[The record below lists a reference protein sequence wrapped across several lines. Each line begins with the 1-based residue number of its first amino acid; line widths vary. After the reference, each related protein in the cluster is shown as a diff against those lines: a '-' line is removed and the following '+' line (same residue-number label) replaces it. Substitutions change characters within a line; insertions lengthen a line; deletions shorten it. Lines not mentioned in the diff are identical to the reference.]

1 MLRKKKRQSEREADA
16 ATKREQIHKRD
27 DNLDTDTNGGA
38 SRDDANPLEKEGG
51 LNRSQ
56 TEVGESSAGKI
67 DLNSDPNRED
77 SQLDNIAKLRRQL
90 SERMNMNQNG
100 GLRTIN
106 TEVQEG
112 QQHSSLVTQSNGE
125 DKRNLS
131 DERCIASI
139 ILNKERRDEVYS
151 QSNENQNNMS

>member
-16 ATKREQIHKRD
+16 AAKKDQIRKRD
-27 DNLDTDTNGGA
+27 DNLDTNGGA
-38 SRDDANPLEKEGG
+38 SRDDANPLEKGG

-112 QQHSSLVTQSNGE
+112 QQHSSLVNQSNGE

-139 ILNKERRDEVYS
+139 ILNKERRDEVYN
-151 QSNENQNNMS
+151 QSNENQNNLS